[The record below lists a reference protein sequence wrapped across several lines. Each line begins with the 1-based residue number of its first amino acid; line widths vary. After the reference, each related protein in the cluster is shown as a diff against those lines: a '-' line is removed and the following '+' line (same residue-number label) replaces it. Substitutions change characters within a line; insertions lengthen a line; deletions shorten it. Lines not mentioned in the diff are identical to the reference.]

1 MPISEENAVMNT
13 VAQENLA
20 GVRTVKSFAR
30 EPYEIK
36 KIPEN
41 TIRNTAISTWIRRA
55 S

>member
-1 MPISEENAVMNT
+1 MGRRVYDEISEENAVMNT

-36 KIPEN
+36 KF
-41 TIRNTAISTWIRRA
+41 RKRRA
-55 S
+55 NPL

>member
-1 MPISEENAVMNT
+1 MNT

-36 KIPEN
+36 KFRKHN
-41 TIRNTAISTWIRRA
+41 QKYCDLNMDQARV
-55 S
+55 